1 MQQPLK
7 ETAEKITNMPAP
19 QKEKKEQKA
28 QKFEPDKNQLEAVHD
43 THKQLLISA
52 GPVQEKL
59 RF

>member
-19 QKEKKEQKA
+19 QKERKEQKL
-28 QKFEPDKNQLEAVHD
+28 EPDKYQLEAIQD

-52 GPVQEKL
+52 GPG
-59 RF
+59 